1 MAARLI
7 RHRDYVNAH
16 WRLDLC
22 RCVNYLAAM
31 LRKLLALLV
40 LVTGLAAV
48 NQPAQAMVFK
58 IDSVQAVEAG
68 FACSAQPGQRS
79 NPTSIRRERDDVQPK
94 PCPKPPRIVLVV
106 PTVML
111 QADRARE

>member
-1 MAARLI
+1 
-7 RHRDYVNAH
+7 
-16 WRLDLC
+16 
-22 RCVNYLAAM
+22 M

-48 NQPAQAMVFK
+48 GQPAQAMVLK
-58 IDSVQAVEAG
+58 VDSVQAVEAG
-68 FACSAQPGQRS
+68 FACTVQAGQRS
-79 NPTSIRRERDDVQPK
+79 NPSSVRREVGDVQPK

-111 QADRARE
+111 HADRARE

>member
-1 MAARLI
+1 
-7 RHRDYVNAH
+7 
-16 WRLDLC
+16 
-22 RCVNYLAAM
+22 M

-48 NQPAQAMVFK
+48 NQPAQAMVLT

-68 FACSAQPGQRS
+68 YACTAHQVQRS
-79 NPTSIRRERDDVQPK
+79 NPASIRHERDEAQPK
-94 PCPKPPRIVLVV
+94 QCPKPPRIVLVV

>member
-1 MAARLI
+1 
-7 RHRDYVNAH
+7 
-16 WRLDLC
+16 
-22 RCVNYLAAM
+22 M

-48 NQPAQAMVFK
+48 GQPAQALVVK
-58 IDSVQAVEAG
+58 VDSVQAVEAG
-68 FACSAQPGQRS
+68 FTCTAQPGQR
-79 NPTSIRRERDDVQPK
+79 TSPSSVRRERDDVQPK

-111 QADRARE
+111 HADRSRE

>member
-1 MAARLI
+1 
-7 RHRDYVNAH
+7 
-16 WRLDLC
+16 
-22 RCVNYLAAM
+22 M

-40 LVTGLAAV
+40 LVTGLAAAG
-48 NQPAQAMVFK
+48 QPAHAVVLK
-58 IDSVQAVEAG
+58 VDSVQAIEAG
-68 FACSAQPGQRS
+68 FSCTAQPGQRS
-79 NPTSIRRERDDVQPK
+79 APTSIRRERDDVQPK

>member
-1 MAARLI
+1 
-7 RHRDYVNAH
+7 
-16 WRLDLC
+16 
-22 RCVNYLAAM
+22 M

-40 LVTGLAAV
+40 LVTGLAAAG
-48 NQPAQAMVFK
+48 QPAQAMVLK
-58 IDSVQAVEAG
+58 VDSVQTVEAG
-68 FACSAQPGQRS
+68 FACTSQAGQRS
-79 NPTSIRRERDDVQPK
+79 NPASILRRERDEVQPK